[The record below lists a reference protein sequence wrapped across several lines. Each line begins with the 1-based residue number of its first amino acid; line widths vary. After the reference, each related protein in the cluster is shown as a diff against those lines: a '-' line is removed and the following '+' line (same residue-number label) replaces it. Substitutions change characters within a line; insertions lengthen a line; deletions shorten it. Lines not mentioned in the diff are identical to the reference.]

1 MDTQQIA
8 LQLYTV
14 RELGQRDMLGTLH
27 AVAQIGYRAV
37 EFAGYGGVPVE
48 EIKATIDALGIQA
61 VSAHVPFEQWLAQ
74 PQQVIRELQTLGC
87 TYAIVPAVAAQRRNS
102 LAQARQLAADLN
114 RCGAACRDARLR
126 FGYHNHA
133 WEFAPLD
140 GTTLWDVL
148 TTETDPALVA
158 LELDVFW
165 AQAAGHDPVALTRQ
179 LGARV
184 PLLHVKDMAA
194 GEPRTDAPVGDGV
207 LPWSDI
213 LAAGA
218 AAGTAWY
225 IVEQDTPRDPLAD
238 VAQSFRNLQQ
248 MASSPKG

>member
-14 RELGQRDMLGTLH
+14 RDHSQRDMLGTLH

-48 EIKATIDALGIQA
+48 DIKATLDPLGMQA
-61 VSAHVPFEQWLAQ
+61 VSAHVPFERWLGQ
-74 PQQVIRELQTLGC
+74 QQQVIDELHTLGC
-87 TYAIVPAVAAQRRNS
+87 TYGIVPAVAEERRNS

-114 RCGAACRDARLR
+114 RCGAACRDAGLR

-165 AQAAGHDPVALTRQ
+165 AHAGGHDPVTMIRQ
-179 LGARV
+179 FGTRV

-194 GEPRTDAPVGDGV
+194 GDPPTDAPVGDGV

-218 AAGTAWY
+218 AAGSAWY
-225 IVEQDTPRDPLAD
+225 IVEQDTPRDPLAN

-248 MASSPKG
+248 MASSPSS

>member
-14 RELGQRDMLGTLH
+14 RDHTQRDMLGTLH
-27 AVAQIGYRAV
+27 AVAQIGYQAV

-48 EIKATIDALGIQA
+48 EVKATLDALSMRAI
-61 VSAHVPFEQWLAQ
+61 SAHIPFDRWLAQ
-74 PQQVIRELQTLGC
+74 PEQVIDELHTLGC
-87 TYAIVPAVAAQRRNS
+87 TYAIVPAVAQERRNS
-102 LAQARQLAADLN
+102 VAYAQQLAADLN
-114 RCGAACRDARLR
+114 RCGAACRDAGLR

-140 GTTLWDVL
+140 STTLWNVL
-148 TTETDPALVA
+148 LAETDPALVA

-165 AQAAGHDPVALTRQ
+165 AHVGGHDPVAMIRQ
-179 LGARV
+179 LAERV
-184 PLLHVKDMAA
+184 PLLHVKDMVAV
-194 GEPRTDAPVGDGV
+194 GEPPTDAPVGDGV
-207 LPWSDI
+207 LPWADI

-248 MASSPKG
+248 MT